1 MVSRHLARLL
11 LLLAPLGASSF
22 TLPAHAQWPADGRA
36 VCTAANDQLRP
47 VTCADGSGG
56 AIIVWVDSRGGPY
69 TFDIYAQR
77 VNKAGTPMW
86 APGGVPLCTASG
98 NQQLPVIASDGA
110 GGAIVA
116 WEDNRAGATAPDI
129 YAQRLNSNGGAQWT
143 PDGVAVCSRADEQIT
158 PAIAADGSGGA
169 IIAWADYRH
178 LSGDSLIDIYGQR
191 VNASGQVQWT
201 KDGVPVCTALE
212 DQSDPVA
219 ASDGAGGAIIAWNDN
234 RNFLFNIHAQRVDGT
249 GAGVWTTDGI
259 SLSSSMGD
267 EVVSAIVPD
276 GSGGAVVVWEE
287 LGDFDFDIYAQRVNP
302 SGSLQWGA
310 GAAAVCTAS
319 LDQLVPVVAPD
330 GSGGAIFAWEDSRD
344 SQNDIYAQRIN
355 GSSGSKSWNPQ
366 TGVAVCAALGD
377 QDRPR
382 LISDG
387 SGGAIIAWHD
397 YRSSTA
403 NADVYAQRL
412 SSSGAAQWASNG
424 NAVCT
429 AGSDQILPSVVTDG
443 AGGGI
448 LAWADGRSGTSSDV
462 YAQRVTSAGAVAP
475 TVGVSG
481 PTAPGIRLSSP
492 WPNPAREGTA
502 VGLTLPARQ
511 TVSAAVFDMEG
522 RLVRTLS
529 RDQELPAGVHSLR
542 WDGRGERGELVSS
555 GVYLLSVR
563 AGVFAGSSKV
573 IVAR

>member
-11 LLLAPLGASSF
+11 LLLALLGAAS
-22 TLPAHAQWPADGRA
+22 LARRADAQWPADGRA
-36 VCTAANDQLRP
+36 VCTAPNDQLRP
-47 VTCADGSGG
+47 VSCADGSGG
-56 AIIVWVDSRGGPY
+56 AIIAWVDSRGGPY

-86 APGGVPLCTASG
+86 AAGGVPLCTATG

-110 GGAIVA
+110 GGVIVA
-116 WEDNRAGATAPDI
+116 WEDNRASATAPDI
-129 YAQRLNSNGGAQWT
+129 YAQRLNANGGAQWT
-143 PDGVAVCSRADEQIT
+143 PDGVAVCSRADEQVT
-158 PAIAADGSGGA
+158 PTIAPDGSGGA
-169 IIAWADYRH
+169 VIAWADYRH

-191 VNASGQVQWT
+191 VNASGQVQWAP
-201 KDGVPVCTALE
+201 DGVPICTALE

-249 GAGVWTTDGI
+249 GSGVWTPDGI

-276 GSGGAVVVWEE
+276 GAGGVVVVWEE
-287 LGDFDFDIYAQRVNP
+287 LLDFDFDIYAQRVSS

-319 LDQLVPVVAPD
+319 LDQLVPVVISD
-330 GSGGAIFAWEDSRD
+330 GGGGAIVTWEDSRAG
-344 SQNDIYAQRIN
+344 QNDIYAQRVN
-355 GSSGSKSWNPQ
+355 ASGSKVWNPQ
-366 TGVAVCAALGD
+366 TGVAVCAAVGD

-382 LISDG
+382 LVSDG

-397 YRSSTA
+397 YRTSTA

-412 SSSGAAQWASNG
+412 SSSGAAQWSANG
-424 NAVCT
+424 VAVCP
-429 AGSDQILPSVVTDG
+429 AASDQILPSPTADG
-443 AGGGI
+443 AGGAI
-448 LAWADGRSGTSSDV
+448 LAWADDRSGTSSDI

-481 PTAPGIRLSSP
+481 PTASGIRLSSP
-492 WPNPAREGTA
+492 WPNPARDGTV

-522 RLVRTLS
+522 RLVCTLS
-529 RDQELPAGVHSLR
+529 RDQELPAGVHSLS

-563 AGVFAGSSKV
+563 AGAFAGSSKV